1 MNYIKKLGTMGR
13 SSADQRDHALGLTHL
28 RKLFA
33 EFRHPTRKATQEEQE
48 YKLYNMIPLFVKVPC
63 LCLQDVNCYPLFFFF
78 FFTPSLSHRV
88 KFKVTGRKSLVY
100 IFLMEKHWTFLL
112 HIKIDYDLLVWH
124 ELDPGSLRR
133 LKVTGRKSG
142 IIVSVLHL
150 SYGENLDVP
159 SSHKDCL

>member
-63 LCLQDVNCYPLFFFF
+63 LCLQDVNCYPFFSFFFLPPPSPIGSSSRSLEGKVWSISF
-78 FFTPSLSHRV
+78 SWRNIGSSYFTQRSFGQV
-88 KFKVTGRKSLVY
+88 IGRGG
-100 IFLMEKHWTFLL
+100 
-112 HIKIDYDLLVWH
+112 D
-124 ELDPGSLRR
+124 
-133 LKVTGRKSG
+133 
-142 IIVSVLHL
+142 HL
-150 SYGENLDVP
+150 
-159 SSHKDCL
+159 